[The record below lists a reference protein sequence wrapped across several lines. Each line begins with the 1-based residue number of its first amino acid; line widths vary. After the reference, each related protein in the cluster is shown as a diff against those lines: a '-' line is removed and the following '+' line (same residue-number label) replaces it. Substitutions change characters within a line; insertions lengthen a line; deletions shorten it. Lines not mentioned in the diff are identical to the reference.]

1 MQWVESMNKVHILD
15 ALTQLSH
22 AERLAVIEEALRQL
36 RQEIERPPTSV
47 ARTHALQQA
56 AEALR
61 EDYIND
67 SELIAFTSL
76 DSEAWDDAR

>member
-1 MQWVESMNKVHILD
+1 LQQVESMNKVHILD
-15 ALTQLSH
+15 ALTQLSP

-36 RQEIERPPTSV
+36 RQEIDRATPA
-47 ARTHALQQA
+47 ARTQSLQQA

-61 EDYIND
+61 EDYLND
-67 SELIAFTSL
+67 PELTAFTSL